1 MTIGIRTD
9 RLVARTRALGR
20 QPDVGRWLAGASFVF
35 WHEGR
40 GVVGQGVARRVPVG
54 NVAEVLSAV
63 DIDVEGPQEAPGR
76 PVAVGA
82 LPFDPVEMPEAQV
95 IIPAH
100 VWRVDDEGQAWVTEV
115 ASVGG
120 RHDVGGKH
128 TDGERATPDAAS
140 RPMTHAAWAE
150 AVSTALAAIESGGL
164 EKVVLSRDRE
174 LWADHPIPAT
184 EIAARL
190 VVQQP
195 GCFVFLADDVV
206 GASPEL
212 LVERRG
218 AQVRSRPMAGTV
230 AGTEAAAVSWLD
242 RSDKDRREHR
252 LVVDAVVEALAPFA
266 TEAPSVSGPMTTRLV
281 GLSHFVTDIEARLS
295 DTTAS
300 ALDLALAL
308 HPTPAVAGV
317 PTESALA
324 LIRRLEGGPR
334 GLYAGPVGW
343 VDSSGDGQFAVA
355 LRCARINGHRAVLH
369 AGAGIV
375 AGSDPDREWME
386 TAAKFGPM
394 YAALRS
400 DAGEDDAGVVGPS
413 LTP

>member
-1 MTIGIRTD
+1 MTIGVRTD
-9 RLVARTRALGR
+9 RLVARTRAVGR
-20 QPDVGRWLAGASFVF
+20 EPDVGRRLAGASFVF
-35 WHEGR
+35 WRDGR
-40 GVVGQGVARRVPVG
+40 GLVCQGVARRVPLG
-54 NVAEVLSAV
+54 HVAEVLGAV
-63 DIDVEGPQEAPGR
+63 DVDAEGPEEAAGR

-82 LPFDPVEMPEAQV
+82 LPFDPLDMAGARM
-95 IIPAH
+95 IIPAR
-100 VWRVDDEGQAWVTEV
+100 VWRVDEEGHAWVTEV
-115 ASVGG
+115 APVGG
-120 RHDVGGKH
+120 RHDAGGKDL
-128 TDGERATPDAAS
+128 DGERTSFDTAH
-140 RPMTHAAWAE
+140 RPMTHAGWTE
-150 AVSTALAAIESGGL
+150 AVGAALADIESGAL
-164 EKVVLSRDRE
+164 EKVVLSRDLEVR
-174 LWADHPIPAT
+174 ADHPIPAT

-190 VVQQP
+190 VDQQP
-195 GCFVFLADDVV
+195 GSFVFLADDVV

-218 AQVRSRPMAGTV
+218 ALVRSRPMAGTV

-252 LVVDAVVEALAPFA
+252 LVVDAVVDALGPFA
-266 TEAPSVSGPMTTRLV
+266 SGPPSVSGPMTTRLV

-300 ALDLALAL
+300 ALDLAVAL

-324 LIRRLEGGPR
+324 LIRRLEGRSR

-343 VDSSGDGQFAVA
+343 VDASGDGQFAVA
-355 LRCARINGHRAVLH
+355 LRCARISGHRAVLH

-375 AGSDPDREWME
+375 AGSDPDREWKE

-394 YAALRS
+394 YAAL
-400 DAGEDDAGVVGPS
+400 GPDTADGDGPA